1 MSKRK
6 TERLLGLV
14 VCLLST
20 TRYLT
25 ADQIRQAVPGY
36 PEPDDLFKRMFERDK
51 EDLRDLGVPLET
63 GLNHPFDEDLGYR
76 IRQQAYELPELRLE
90 ADEAAVLGLA
100 ARVWRRAELA
110 GAAAGALLKL
120 RAAGID
126 TAGPDAADERPSA
139 QGIEPRLGTPEP
151 AFGPLWEAVRDRR
164 PVTFSYRAAGRSD
177 AQRRELAPWGVV
189 NRHGRWYV
197 AGRDRGRDATRVF
210 RLSRIARPGKFC
222 GPAGSGARPDGGG
235 GRGLSRVAG
244 PVKFCGPAGSVTVQ
258 DGVDVRELVRDWDT
272 VPAPEHTAVLRVRA
286 GTGVGLRRHAVSV
299 HPDGSPDW
307 DLVTTRFGDVG
318 WFADYAASFGSD
330 AVVLDPPD
338 LREAVIRRLKGVL
351 A

>member
-20 TRYLT
+20 RRYLS
-25 ADQIRQAVPGY
+25 ADQIRTAVPGY
-36 PEPDDLFKRMFERDK
+36 PEQDDLFKRMFERDK
-51 EDLRDLGVPLET
+51 EDLRELGVPLET
-63 GLNHPFDEDLGYR
+63 GLNHPFDDDPGYR

-110 GAAAGALLKL
+110 SAAAGALLKL

-126 TAGPDAADERPSA
+126 AGSLDGADEDPSA
-139 QGIEPRLGTPEP
+139 QGIEPRLGTPEA

-177 AQRRELAPWGVV
+177 PQRRELEPWGVV

-197 AGRDRGRDATRVF
+197 AGRDRGRAATRVF
-210 RLSRIARPGKFC
+210 RLGRI
-222 GPAGSGARPDGGG
+222 
-235 GRGLSRVAG
+235 AG
-244 PVKFCGPAGSVTVQ
+244 PVKFCGPAGSVTVP
-258 DGVDVRELVRDWDT
+258 DGTDVRELVSDWDS
-272 VPAPEHTAVLRVRA
+272 VPASERAAVLRVRTGA
-286 GTGVGLRRHAVSV
+286 GVGLRRHAVSV
-299 HPDGSPDW
+299 RADDTEQGW
-307 DLVTTRFGDVG
+307 DLVTTHFTDVA
-318 WFADYAASFGSD
+318 WFAEYTAWFGPD
-330 AVVLDPPD
+330 VIVLDPPD
-338 LREAVIRRLKGVL
+338 LREAVIRQLKGVL